1 MNIYERHGKFDEIY
15 LTFYK
20 RFPLTMTMIKGW
32 PISTEFDGAC
42 VNGIIAL
49 YITIIVQLAGIITN
63 VLK

>member
-1 MNIYERHGKFDEIY
+1 
-15 LTFYK
+15 
-20 RFPLTMTMIKGW
+20 MTMIKGW